1 MHSPDECD
9 VPLGTW
15 TAVIRRARIGPERKL
30 AALLVASYADA
41 SGGSI
46 HCGVARLAL
55 DLERSYATARRH
67 LAWLRETG
75 LIRLVRAGNK
85 RRGYADEYQLIL
97 AQDLLERVTLPT
109 PDEYLADMEAIHE
122 ANRTRR
128 PVDNP
133 DQLAIILPDQRS
145 SWVSANQT
153 VSDPIS
159 AHPG

>member
-1 MHSPDECD
+1 
-9 VPLGTW
+9 
-15 TAVIRRARIGPERKL
+15 
-30 AALLVASYADA
+30 
-41 SGGSI
+41 
-46 HCGVARLAL
+46 L

-122 ANRTRR
+122 ANRARR